1 MPRKAGHCP
10 PEEESI
16 MEGPTP
22 ERSTVSD
29 SPAISTPSETPA
41 APTAR
46 FDPRDLIPEPIF
58 CVSGEG
64 WVLWMNA
71 AAEELVGK
79 SVKEMV
85 GHSFASVFA
94 ESERLRMVRPFLR
107 NKRKGNRDF
116 YCEIPI
122 PSARGGSRWIG
133 MHVRLVTNSQG
144 QSAYVCAGHDLHELH
159 SQLEASQITIKEL
172 TARLDGVTASAQM
185 RGDYLTS
192 LSYELRAPM
201 NGLVGMSRLLLD
213 TELDPEQRTIGDIL
227 QNSALSL
234 LQLVDDMLDFA
245 KIESGQLEIEH
256 HDFDLRVAVDTVA
269 SFLAPAFNEVQ
280 LSFTSRIHHR
290 VPSRIKGDA
299 GRLRQ
304 IVRCLGVALLKHTEK
319 GEVRMSVDL
328 DHETAHQVAVR
339 FLFSRGENGEC
350 MPIPE
355 SFRGFAVDQDSFLVG
370 DQGSSLALGMARRLV
385 HLMGGKCGVEHQGD
399 ADMGLW
405 VEIPFTKQEELP
417 EPVATPASGATLEG
431 ARVLIADPTRAD
443 REATVRILTTAGCSC
458 EEAETGAAALELL
471 RTAAQQ
477 GRPFAL
483 CFLDR
488 GLPDMEVSAVAQQ
501 LRENGDLRRLRL
513 VQTTGLGRRG
523 DAASAESAGFS
534 GYLVKPMPD
543 EDWTS
548 AALDVLRL
556 GQTPAGESGEGGIV
570 TRHSVAEQRRRQTRI
585 LLVEDNPL
593 DQLVVSMVLQR
604 IGYAPDVATGYEA
617 AIEVLGASHYDLV
630 LMDVVLP
637 DHSGWE
643 ITTQVRQGHGPNKST
658 PIVAVTGLISDTDR
672 KRCLDM
678 GMNDFLAKPID
689 LERLARAVE
698 HWTHGDASGAPLELT
713 IESSMPGSNSA
724 DTTMRPMPP
733 AWWANL
739 EELPVLNE
747 EQLANSSMGNAEV
760 RRMLVDAFFQRF
772 SEPAGR
778 LRIALTG
785 GNATKAR
792 IESHSMKGMCA
803 SLGAQRCAEIYAAIE
818 ECIESNKL
826 EGLSVLLDRGD
837 QEMRLVEQAL
847 TPQER
852 AA

>member
-1 MPRKAGHCP
+1 
-10 PEEESI
+10 
-16 MEGPTP
+16 MEGP
-22 ERSTVSD
+22 
-29 SPAISTPSETPA
+29 SETSALSDTQAPA
-41 APTAR
+41 TPTENNAPAAR

-71 AAEELVGK
+71 AAEELIGR
-79 SVKEMV
+79 SVKDMV
-85 GHSFASVFA
+85 GHSFATVFP
-94 ESERLRMVRPFLR
+94 ESDRRRMVRPFLR
-107 NKRKGNRDF
+107 NRRKKNRDF

-133 MHVRLVTNSQG
+133 MRVRLVTNSQG

-159 SQLEASQITIKEL
+159 SKLEASEITIKEL
-172 TARLDGVTASAQM
+172 SARLDGVTASAQM

-213 TELDPEQRTIGDIL
+213 TELDPEQRTVSEIL

-256 HDFDLRVAVDTVA
+256 HDFDLRVAMDTVA
-269 SFLAPAFNEVQ
+269 SFLAPAFNEVH
-280 LSFTSRIHHR
+280 LSFTTRIHHR
-290 VPSRIKGDA
+290 VPSRLKGDA

-304 IVRCLGVALLKHTEK
+304 IIRCLGVALLKHTEK
-319 GEVRMSVDL
+319 GEIRMSVDL
-328 DHETAHQVAVR
+328 DHETAHQAALR
-339 FLFSRGENGEC
+339 FLFSRGENGSC
-350 MPIPE
+350 IPLPA
-355 SFRGFAVDQDSFLVG
+355 SFHGFAGENDSFLVG
-370 DQGSSLALGMARRLV
+370 DQGSSLALGMGRRLV
-385 HLMGGKCGVEHQGD
+385 HLMGGTCGIEHQAD
-399 ADMGLW
+399 QDMGLW
-405 VEIPFTKQEELP
+405 IEIPFTKQEELP
-417 EPVATPASGATLEG
+417 ETVAAPVSGATLEG
-431 ARVLIADPTRAD
+431 VRILVADPNRAD
-443 REATVRILTTAGCSC
+443 RETTVRIFTEAGCSC
-458 EEAETGAAALELL
+458 EEAENGTQAMELL
-471 RTAAQQ
+471 RSATSA
-477 GRPFAL
+477 GRPFTL
-483 CFLDR
+483 CFIDR
-488 GLPDMEVSAVAQQ
+488 DMPEMDASTIVQALS
-501 LRENGDLRRLRL
+501 RNGDLKHVHV

-523 DAASAESAGFS
+523 DAAGAEGEGFS

-543 EDWTS
+543 EDWKS
-548 AALDVLRL
+548 AALEVLRRATE
-556 GQTPAGESGEGGIV
+556 GTGPAGIV

-604 IGYAPDVATGYEA
+604 IGYHPDVATGYDA
-617 AIEVLGASHYDLV
+617 AVEVLDGSHYDLV

-643 ITTQVRQGHGPNKST
+643 ITTKVRQGDGPNKAT
-658 PIVAVTGLISDTDR
+658 PIIAVTGLISETDR
-672 KRCLDM
+672 TRCLDM

-689 LERLARAVE
+689 LERLTRAVE
-698 HWTHGDASGAPLELT
+698 QWTHADPTAASAEDSAEPETPPETPAPAPAPAPAPV
-713 IESSMPGSNSA
+713 SQAMPV
-724 DTTMRPMPP
+724 
-733 AWWANL
+733 AWWTHL
-739 EELPVLNE
+739 EELPVLDE
-747 EQLANSSMGNAEV
+747 DQLANSSMGNEEV

-772 SEPAGR
+772 SEPASR
-778 LRIALTG
+778 LRTALQE

-818 ECIESNKL
+818 ECLESGKMD
-826 EGLSVLLDRGD
+826 GLSSLLDRGD
-837 QEMRLVEQAL
+837 HEMLLVEQAL
-847 TPQER
+847 TPGEK

>member
-1 MPRKAGHCP
+1 
-10 PEEESI
+10 
-16 MEGPTP
+16 MEGPSET
-22 ERSTVSD
+22 STVPD
-29 SPAISTPSETPA
+29 SQAAA
-41 APTAR
+41 APVENTSAPAAR

-71 AAEELVGK
+71 AAEELIGR
-79 SVKEMV
+79 SVKDMV
-85 GHSFASVFA
+85 GHSFATIFP
-94 ESERLRMVRPFLR
+94 ESDRRRMVRPFVR
-107 NKRKGNRDF
+107 NRRKKNRDF

-133 MHVRLVTNSQG
+133 MRVRLVTNSQG
-144 QSAYVCAGHDLHELH
+144 HSAYVCAGHDLHELH
-159 SQLEASQITIKEL
+159 SKLEASEITIKEL
-172 TARLDGVTASAQM
+172 SARLDGVTASAQM

-213 TELDPEQRTIGDIL
+213 TELDSEQRTISDIL

-256 HDFDLRVAVDTVA
+256 HDFDLRVAMDTVA

-290 VPSRIKGDA
+290 VPSRLKGDA

-304 IVRCLGVALLKHTEK
+304 VIRCLGVALLKHTEK
-319 GEVRMSVDL
+319 GEIRMSVDL
-328 DHETAHQVAVR
+328 DHETAHLVALR

-350 MPIPE
+350 IPVPA
-355 SFRGFAVDQDSFLVG
+355 SFRGFAGESDAFLVG
-370 DQGSSLALGMARRLV
+370 DQGSSLALGMGRRLV
-385 HLMGGKCGVEHQGD
+385 HLMGGKCGIERQAD
-399 ADMGLW
+399 QDMGLW
-405 VEIPFTKQEELP
+405 IEIPFTKQEELP
-417 EPVATPASGATLEG
+417 ETVQAPVSGATLEG
-431 ARVLIADPTRAD
+431 VRVLVADPARID
-443 REATVRILTTAGCSC
+443 RETTVRVFTEAGCSC
-458 EEAETGAAALELL
+458 EEAENGTQALELL
-471 RTAAQQ
+471 RSAVSA
-477 GRPFAL
+477 GRPFTL
-483 CFLDR
+483 CFIDR
-488 GLPDMEVSAVAQQ
+488 DMPEVDASAIAQQ
-501 LRENGDLRRLRL
+501 LSRNGDLERVHL
-513 VQTTGLGRRG
+513 VQTTALGRRG
-523 DAASAESAGFS
+523 DAASAESEGFS

-543 EDWTS
+543 EDWKS
-548 AALDVLRL
+548 AAREVLRRA
-556 GQTPAGESGEGGIV
+556 TEGAEPRGIV

-604 IGYAPDVATGYEA
+604 IGYQPDVATGYDTA
-617 AIEVLGASHYDLV
+617 LEVLGGSRYDLV

-643 ITTQVRQGHGPNKST
+643 ITTQIRQGDGLNKTT
-658 PIVAVTGLISDTDR
+658 PIIAVTGLISESDR
-672 KRCLDM
+672 TRCLEM

-698 HWTHGDASGAPLELT
+698 QWTHGDSPTATGAEETTESLTATPTASPAP
-713 IESSMPGSNSA
+713 PDA
-724 DTTMRPMPP
+724 MPP
-733 AWWANL
+733 DWWTRL
-739 EELPVLNE
+739 EELPVLDE
-747 EQLANSSMGNAEV
+747 DQLANSSMGNAEV

-772 SEPAGR
+772 SEPASR
-778 LRIALTG
+778 LRTALQD

-818 ECIESNKL
+818 ECIESGKL
-826 EGLSVLLDRGD
+826 EGLSRLLDRGD
-837 QEMRLVEQAL
+837 HEMLLVEQAL
-847 TPQER
+847 VPGER